1 MNRTDWQTN
10 LELVNVLMRNVSR
23 ETDPQSLVRAYAQ
36 GIRALF
42 DVDHSVSVSRREL
55 EQPWY
60 RITRSRRFAKEI
72 NPWEQRHELP
82 VIMGGL
88 LGEWFYADKPMF
100 IEHFDADENDPAYFH
115 LKDVH
120 TVFVMPQYEQGVALN
135 ATMLFWTDPSR
146 VDVEQLPNALW
157 QGNLFGRTTHALVLK
172 KELSQAYESLD
183 RELQVVGAMQ
193 RSLLP
198 QELPEIPGVELAAEY
213 RTSQRAG
220 GDLYDLFPMADGCW
234 GIFIADV
241 SGHGTPAAV
250 IMAITHALAHAHPG
264 PPDPPCK
271 LMTFLNQRLSADYTS
286 RTPAFVTAFYGVY
299 NPKTRVLSFSNA
311 GHPPPRIVRGQR
323 ILQLETARGLP
334 LGVEES
340 EHYTDAR
347 MQLEPD
353 DFLLLYTDG
362 ISEAFNMSSQLF
374 GFARLDQSLT
384 AKHKTARSVIDNVLN
399 SVNAFAQ
406 GRPPADDQTMLAMH
420 VLP

>member
-1 MNRTDWQTN
+1 MNRNDWQTN
-10 LELVNVLMRNVSR
+10 LELVNTLMRSVSN
-23 ETDPQSLVRAYAQ
+23 ETDPQALVRAYAQ
-36 GIRALF
+36 GVGKLF
-42 DVDHSVSVSRREL
+42 SIDHSVSVSRREL
-55 EQPWY
+55 EKPWY
-60 RITRSRRFAKEI
+60 RITRSRRFTREI
-72 NPWEQRHELP
+72 NPWEQRNELP
-82 VIMGGL
+82 AIMGGL
-88 LGEWFYADKPMF
+88 LGEWFYAEKPMF

-120 TVFVMPQYEQGVALN
+120 TVFVMPQYEQGVPLN

-146 VDVEQLPNALW
+146 VDVQQLPNAMW

-172 KELSQAYESLD
+172 KELSKAYESLD

-198 QELPEIPGVELAAEY
+198 QELPDIPGVELAAEY
-213 RTSQRAG
+213 LTSQRAG
-220 GDLYDLFPMADGCW
+220 GDLYDLFPMADGSW

-264 PPDPPCK
+264 PPDPPCR
-271 LMTFLNQRLSADYTS
+271 LMTFLNQRLARDYTS

-299 NPKTRVLSFSNA
+299 NPTTRTLTYCNA
-311 GHPPPRIVRGQR
+311 GHPPPRLIRGQR
-323 ILQLETARGLP
+323 ITPIDSARGLP
-334 LGVEES
+334 LGIDDDEE
-340 EHYTDAR
+340 YTGDQI
-347 MQLEPD
+347 QLAPD

-384 AKHKTARSVIDNVLN
+384 AKHTTARSVIDNVLN

-420 VLP
+420 IVP

>member
-1 MNRTDWQTN
+1 MSAATARPPPSSWP
-10 LELVNVLMRNVSR
+10 S
-23 ETDPQSLVRAYAQ
+23 P
-36 GIRALF
+36 
-42 DVDHSVSVSRREL
+42 
-55 EQPWY
+55 
-60 RITRSRRFAKEI
+60 TR
-72 NPWEQRHELP
+72 
-82 VIMGGL
+82 
-88 LGEWFYADKPMF
+88 
-100 IEHFDADENDPAYFH
+100 
-115 LKDVH
+115 
-120 TVFVMPQYEQGVALN
+120 
-135 ATMLFWTDPSR
+135 
-146 VDVEQLPNALW
+146 
-157 QGNLFGRTTHALVLK
+157 
-172 KELSQAYESLD
+172 
-183 RELQVVGAMQ
+183 
-193 RSLLP
+193 
-198 QELPEIPGVELAAEY
+198 
-213 RTSQRAG
+213 
-220 GDLYDLFPMADGCW
+220 
-234 GIFIADV
+234 
-241 SGHGTPAAV
+241 
-250 IMAITHALAHAHPG
+250 
-264 PPDPPCK
+264 
-271 LMTFLNQRLSADYTS
+271 S